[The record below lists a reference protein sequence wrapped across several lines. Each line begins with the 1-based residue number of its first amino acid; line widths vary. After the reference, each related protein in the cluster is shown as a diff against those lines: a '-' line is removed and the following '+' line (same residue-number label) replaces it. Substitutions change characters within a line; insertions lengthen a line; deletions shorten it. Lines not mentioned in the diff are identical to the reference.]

1 MVVLKGGVVHCT
13 CPRKEMA
20 VPSWSNFFMF
30 FQKQYRLNMWMNS
43 SLVAHYGS
51 WYLYIIWSLTPL
63 YTMIYLDVFFFKGTC
78 FLVLLGEGRFGFEFQ
93 LLSPG
98 MIIYVVY
105 GTRIFLHNVAPSLS
119 LFTCLCNKWIS
130 KCQNV
135 CSMQIFVGDT
145 KGMILFLEF
154 IHVCRLEAMQYRNY
168 FFELS

>member
-1 MVVLKGGVVHCT
+1 MLVLKGGVVHCT

-20 VPSWSNFFMF
+20 VPSWPNFFMF

-63 YTMIYLDVFFFKGTC
+63 YTMIYLDVFFSKGHV
-78 FLVLLGEGRFGFEFQ
+78 FLFCLGKADLVSSFNCWVRGWLFMLYTVRVFSYITS
-93 LLSPG
+93 LP
-98 MIIYVVY
+98 
-105 GTRIFLHNVAPSLS
+105 LS

-135 CSMQIFVGDT
+135 CSMQIFAGDT